1 MYNVLPISERNLIL
15 TGYIGPGQPVLGQRI
30 AARLR
35 MPFVNVETLI
45 AERVDLPP
53 EEVRAYYGETR
64 LKAIETEL
72 VQETAL
78 RRSTVITI
86 SGRTLL
92 HGDHLARLRE
102 TGPVLCLVIGLD
114 AMLSKLH
121 VSLGAR
127 FHDPNT
133 RALALGELRRE
144 WAVRGQPGL
153 HEIDTTYLDDDTV
166 IELIAGMWQEL
177 GITRG

>member
-1 MYNVLPISERNLIL
+1 MFNPLPISEKNLIL
-15 TGYIGPGQPVLGQRI
+15 TGYVGPGQPVLGRRI
-30 AARLR
+30 AERLR
-35 MPFVNVETLI
+35 LPFVNVETLI

-78 RRSTVITI
+78 RRSTVIAI

-92 HGDHLARLRE
+92 HSDHLQRLSE
-102 TGPVLCLVIGLD
+102 TGPVFCLVIGLD

-121 VSLGAR
+121 VNLGAR
-127 FHDPNT
+127 FHDPRN
-133 RALALGELRRE
+133 RALALGNLRRE
-144 WAVRGQPGL
+144 WSVRGTPGL
-153 HEIDTTYLDDDTV
+153 IEIDTTYLEDTAV
-166 IELIAGMWQEL
+166 VELVAGMWQEL
-177 GITRG
+177 AAARG